1 MYKLTD
7 AKRAVNSI
15 NHIIQE
21 ANNYLIDLTKD
32 SILEELELTENQ
44 KEKLEQVLFNIKDKI
59 AFNNLLTT
67 IQDKKKRKNI
77 NRKPSEYNMFIKD
90 NIKKVREDN
99 PELNNKEALSKC
111 AELWR
116 ESKKKNEKNEKNVN

>member
-7 AKRAVNSI
+7 AKRAINSI
-15 NHIIQE
+15 NHVIQE

-32 SILEELELTENQ
+32 SILEEIELSDNQ
-44 KEKLEQVLFNIKDKI
+44 KEQLEQVLFNIKDKI
-59 AFNNLLTT
+59 AENSLLTT

-77 NRKPSEYNMFIKD
+77 NRKPSAYNIFIKE
-90 NIKKVREDN
+90 NISKVREEN
-99 PELNNKEALSKC
+99 PKLNNKEALSKT

-116 ESKKKNEKNEKNVN
+116 ISKKKNLN

>member
-7 AKRAVNSI
+7 AKRAINSI
-15 NHIIQE
+15 NHVIQE

-32 SILEELELTENQ
+32 SILEEIELSDNQ
-44 KEKLEQVLFNIKDKI
+44 KEQLEQVLFNIKDKI
-59 AFNNLLTT
+59 AENSLLTT

-77 NRKPSEYNMFIKD
+77 NRKPSAYNIFIKE
-90 NIKKVREDN
+90 NISKVREEN
-99 PELNNKEALSKC
+99 PKLNNKEALAKT

-116 ESKKKNEKNEKNVN
+116 ISKKKI

>member
-59 AFNNLLTT
+59 AFNNLLTI

-77 NRKPSEYNMFIKD
+77 NRKPSEYNMFIKN
-90 NIKKVREDN
+90 NIQKVREDN

-116 ESKKKNEKNEKNVN
+116 ESKKKNEK